1 MQKIQSYLYTN
12 RIQLLADVAGF
23 TTEYTNVY
31 QKTVKI
37 YNGVDNVLEFD
48 IKNADQK
55 RIDLSTLSNIEL
67 NVMDAA
73 GNALPNSPYAITSLN
88 QTTSKGLATV
98 TIPDMDLSEYTNQFF
113 RYSVTAT
120 KDGNTIPLYA
130 DSRFGV
136 AGTME
141 LISNAMPTFRDDRV
155 YNTFTGEIDFAGNI
169 LHRSSAIPS
178 KFYETEPTT
187 TISFEVNISSGFLG
201 KVYLEGTTDMTIS
214 VNSFLNASQ
223 TTIFDNISSNVKTSA
238 VSTVTITMP
247 VGSNNYFR
255 LTWQWPPTTSIS
267 SYMDIYGGFG
277 ANSGPGKVVSV
288 TVF

>member
-55 RIDLSTLSNIEL
+55 RIDLATLSNIEL
-67 NVMDAA
+67 NVMDAT
-73 GNALPNSPYAITSLN
+73 GTALPTSPYTITP
-88 QTTSKGLATV
+88 TSTKGIATV
-98 TIPDMDLSEYTNQFF
+98 TIPDVDLDEYTTQFF
-113 RYSVTAT
+113 KYSVTAS
-120 KDGNTIPLYA
+120 KDGLTVPLYA

-155 YNTFTGEIDFAGNI
+155 YNTFTGEIDFAGNVM
-169 LHRSSAIPS
+169 HRSSAIPA
-178 KFYETEPTT
+178 KFYETVATENLTFQV
-187 TISFEVNISSGFLG
+187 SISSGFLG
-201 KVYLEGTTDMTIS
+201 KVYLEGTTDMTVS
-214 VNSFLNASQ
+214 VNSWLNASQ

-238 VSTVTITMP
+238 ISTVSITMP
-247 VGSNNYFR
+247 VGSYNYFR

-267 SYMDIYGGFG
+267 SYMDIYGGYG
-277 ANSGPGKVVSV
+277 SDNGPGKVVSV

>member
-67 NVMDAA
+67 NVMDAT
-73 GNALPNSPYAITSLN
+73 GNALPSSPYTITP
-88 QTTSKGLATV
+88 TATKGIATV
-98 TIPDMDLSEYTNQFF
+98 TIPDVDLDDYSTQFF
-113 RYSVTAT
+113 KYSVTAS
-120 KDGNTIPLYA
+120 KDGLTVPLYA

-141 LISNAMPTFRDDRV
+141 LISNAMPVFRDERV
-155 YNTFTGEIDFAGNI
+155 YDTFTGEIDFAGNV
-169 LHRSSAIPS
+169 LHRSSAIPA
-178 KFYETEPTT
+178 KFYETVATENLTFQV
-187 TISFEVNISSGFLG
+187 SISSGFLG

-214 VNSFLNASQ
+214 VNSWLNASQ

-238 VSTVTITMP
+238 ISTVTITMP
-247 VGSNNYFR
+247 VGSYNYFR

-267 SYMDIYGGFG
+267 SYMDIYGGYG
-277 ANSGPGKVVSV
+277 SDNGPGKVVSV

>member
-67 NVMDAA
+67 NVMDAS
-73 GNALPNSPYAITSLN
+73 GNALPNSPYTITP
-88 QTTSKGLATV
+88 TSTKGIATV
-98 TIPDMDLSEYTNQFF
+98 TIPDMDLGDYTTQFF

-120 KDGNTIPLYA
+120 KDGNTVPLYA

-141 LISNAMPTFRDDRV
+141 LISNAMPTFRDDRI
-155 YNTFTGEIDFAGNI
+155 YNTFTGEIDYSGNV
-169 LHRSSAIPS
+169 LHRSSAIPA
-178 KFYETEPTT
+178 KFYETVPTET
-187 TISFEVNISSGFLG
+187 LTFQVVISSGFLG

-214 VNSFLNASQ
+214 VNSWLNASQ
-223 TTIFDNISSNVKTSA
+223 TTIFDNISSNVKTTA
-238 VSTVTITMP
+238 VNTVTISMP
-247 VGSNNYFR
+247 VGSYNYFR

-267 SYMDIYGGFG
+267 SYMDIYGGYG
-277 ANSGPGKVVSV
+277 ADNGPGKVVSV

>member
-1 MQKIQSYLYTN
+1 
-12 RIQLLADVAGF
+12 VAGF

-67 NVMDAA
+67 NVMDVT
-73 GNALPNSPYAITSLN
+73 GNALPNSPYTITP
-88 QTTSKGLATV
+88 TATKGIATV
-98 TIPDMDLSEYTNQFF
+98 TIPDMDLGEYTTQFF
-113 RYSVTAT
+113 KYSVTAT
-120 KDGNTIPLYA
+120 KDGNTVPLYA

-141 LISNAMPTFRDDRV
+141 LISNAMPSFRDDRV

-169 LHRSSAIPS
+169 QHRSSAIPA
-178 KFYETEPTT
+178 KFYETVATENLT
-187 TISFEVNISSGFLG
+187 FQVNISSGFLG
-201 KVYLEGTTDMTIS
+201 KIYLEGTTDMTIS
-214 VNSFLNASQ
+214 VNSWLNASQ

-267 SYMDIYGGFG
+267 SYMDIYGGYG
-277 ANSGPGKVVSV
+277 ADNGPGKVVSV

>member
-55 RIDLSTLSNIEL
+55 RIDLSALSNIEL
-67 NVMDAA
+67 NVMDTT
-73 GNALPNSPYAITSLN
+73 GNALPNSPYTVTPTAI
-88 QTTSKGLATV
+88 KGIATA
-98 TIPDMDLSEYTNQFF
+98 TIPDMDLLDFPTQFF
-113 RYSVTAT
+113 RYSVTAV
-120 KDGNTIPLYA
+120 KDGNTVPLYA

-141 LISNAMPTFRDDRV
+141 LISNAMPTFRDDRI
-155 YNTFTGEIDFAGNI
+155 YDTFTGEIDFAGNV
-169 LHRSSAIPS
+169 LHRSSAMPA
-178 KFYETEPTT
+178 KFYEAIPSESLT
-187 TISFEVNISSGFLG
+187 FQVVISSGFLG
-201 KVYLEGTTDMTIS
+201 KVYLEGTTDMTVS
-214 VNSFLNASQ
+214 VNSWLNASQ

-247 VGSNNYFR
+247 IGTYNYFR
-255 LTWQWPPTTSIS
+255 LTWQWPPTTSVN
-267 SYMDIYGGFG
+267 SYMDIYGGYG
-277 ANSGPGKVVSV
+277 ADNGPGKVVSV

>member
-55 RIDLSTLSNIEL
+55 RIDLSTLTQLEL
-67 NVMDAA
+67 NIMDAA
-73 GNALPNSPYAITSLN
+73 GNALPSSPYTITP
-88 QTTSKGLATV
+88 TATKGIATV
-98 TIPDMDLSEYTNQFF
+98 TIPDIDLSEYTTQFF
-113 RYSVTAT
+113 KYSVTAL
-120 KDGNTIPLYA
+120 KNGNTIPLYA

-141 LISNAMPTFRDDRV
+141 LISNAMPTFRDERV
-155 YNTFTGEIDFAGNI
+155 YNTFTGEIDFSGNI
-169 LHRSSAIPS
+169 QHRSSAIPA
-178 KFYETEPTT
+178 KFYEAEPTT
-187 TISFEVNISSGFLG
+187 TLSFEVNISSGFLG
-201 KVYLEGTTDMTIS
+201 KIYLEGTTDMTIS

-238 VSTVTITMP
+238 VSTVTITTA

-255 LTWQWPPTTSIS
+255 LTWQHPPTTSIS
-267 SYMDIYGGFG
+267 SYMDIYGGYG
-277 ANSGPGKVVSV
+277 SNNGPGKVVSV

>member
-55 RIDLSTLSNIEL
+55 RIDLSTLTQLEL
-67 NVMDAA
+67 NIMDAA
-73 GNALPNSPYAITSLN
+73 GNALPSSPYTITP
-88 QTTSKGLATV
+88 TATKGIATV
-98 TIPDMDLSEYTNQFF
+98 TIPDIDLSEYTTQFF
-113 RYSVTAT
+113 KYSVTAL
-120 KDGNTIPLYA
+120 KNGNTIPLYA

-169 LHRSSAIPS
+169 QHRSSAIPA
-178 KFYETEPTT
+178 KFYEAEPTT
-187 TISFEVNISSGFLG
+187 TLSFEVNISSGFLG

-238 VSTVTITMP
+238 VSTVTITTA

-255 LTWQWPPTTSIS
+255 LTWQHPPTTSIS
-267 SYMDIYGGFG
+267 SYMDIYGGYG
-277 ANSGPGKVVSV
+277 SNNGPGKVVSV

>member
-67 NVMDAA
+67 NVMDVT
-73 GNALPNSPYAITSLN
+73 GNALPNSPYTITP
-88 QTTSKGLATV
+88 TATKGIATV
-98 TIPDMDLSEYTNQFF
+98 TIPDMDLGEYTTQFF
-113 RYSVTAT
+113 KYSVTAT
-120 KDGNTIPLYA
+120 KDGNTVPLYA

-141 LISNAMPTFRDDRV
+141 LISNAMPSFRDDRV

-169 LHRSSAIPS
+169 QHRSSAIPA
-178 KFYETEPTT
+178 KFYETVATENLT
-187 TISFEVNISSGFLG
+187 FQVNISSGFLG
-201 KVYLEGTTDMTIS
+201 KIYLEGTTDMTIS
-214 VNSFLNASQ
+214 VNSWLNASQ

-267 SYMDIYGGFG
+267 SYMDIYGGYG
-277 ANSGPGKVVSV
+277 ADNGPGKVVSV

>member
-55 RIDLSTLSNIEL
+55 RIDLSTLTQLEL
-67 NVMDAA
+67 NIMDAA
-73 GNALPNSPYAITSLN
+73 GNALPSSPYTITP
-88 QTTSKGLATV
+88 TATKGIATV
-98 TIPDMDLSEYTNQFF
+98 TIPDIDLSEYTTQFF
-113 RYSVTAT
+113 KYSVTAL
-120 KDGNTIPLYA
+120 KNGNTIPLYA

-141 LISNAMPTFRDDRV
+141 LISNAMPTFRDERV
-155 YNTFTGEIDFAGNI
+155 YNTFTGEIDFSGNI
-169 LHRSSAIPS
+169 QHRSSAIPA
-178 KFYETEPTT
+178 KFYEAEPTT
-187 TISFEVNISSGFLG
+187 TLSFEVNISSGFLG

-238 VSTVTITMP
+238 VSTVTITTA

-255 LTWQWPPTTSIS
+255 LTWQHPPTTSIS
-267 SYMDIYGGFG
+267 SYMDIYGGYG
-277 ANSGPGKVVSV
+277 SNNGPGKVVSV

>member
-37 YNGVDNVLEFD
+37 YSGVDNVLEFD

-55 RIDLSTLSNIEL
+55 RIDLSTLSSIEL
-67 NVMDAA
+67 NVMDAT
-73 GNALPNSPYAITSLN
+73 GTALPSSPYTITP
-88 QTTSKGLATV
+88 TATKGIATV
-98 TIPDMDLSEYTNQFF
+98 TIPDIDLETYPTQFF
-113 RYSVTAT
+113 KYSVTAIKSGYT
-120 KDGNTIPLYA
+120 VPLYA

-141 LISNAMPTFRDDRV
+141 LISNAMPTFREDRV
-155 YNTFTGEIDFAGNI
+155 YNTFTGEIDFSGNV
-169 LHRSSAIPS
+169 LHRSSAIPA
-178 KFYETEPTT
+178 KFYETVATENLTFQV
-187 TISFEVNISSGFLG
+187 SISSGFLG
-201 KVYLEGTTDMTIS
+201 KIYLEGTTDMTVS
-214 VNSFLNASQ
+214 VNSWLNASQ

-238 VSTVTITMP
+238 ISTVTITMP
-247 VGSNNYFR
+247 VGSYNYFR

-267 SYMDIYGGFG
+267 SYMDIYGGYG
-277 ANSGPGKVVSV
+277 ADNGPGKVVSV

>member
-12 RIQLLADVAGF
+12 RIQLLADVAGL

-55 RIDLSTLSNIEL
+55 RIDLSTLTQLEL
-67 NVMDAA
+67 NIMDAA
-73 GNALPNSPYAITSLN
+73 GNALPSSPYTITP
-88 QTTSKGLATV
+88 TATKGIATV
-98 TIPDMDLSEYTNQFF
+98 TIPDIDLSEYTTQFF
-113 RYSVTAT
+113 KYSVTAL
-120 KDGNTIPLYA
+120 KNGNTIPLYA

-141 LISNAMPTFRDDRV
+141 LISNAMPTFRDERV
-155 YNTFTGEIDFAGNI
+155 YNTFTGEIDFSGNI
-169 LHRSSAIPS
+169 QHRSSAIPA
-178 KFYETEPTT
+178 KFYEAEPTT
-187 TISFEVNISSGFLG
+187 TLSFEVNISSGFLG

-238 VSTVTITMP
+238 VSTVTITTA

-255 LTWQWPPTTSIS
+255 LTWQHPPTTSIS
-267 SYMDIYGGFG
+267 SYMDIYGGYG
-277 ANSGPGKVVSV
+277 SNNGPGKVVSV

>member
-67 NVMDAA
+67 NVMDAT
-73 GNALPNSPYAITSLN
+73 GNELPSSPYTITP
-88 QTTSKGLATV
+88 TATKGIATV
-98 TIPDMDLSEYTNQFF
+98 TIPDVDLGDYSTQFF
-113 RYSVTAT
+113 KYSVTAS
-120 KDGNTIPLYA
+120 KNGLTIPLYA

-141 LISNAMPTFRDDRV
+141 LISNAMPVFRDERV
-155 YNTFTGEIDFAGNI
+155 YDTFTGEIDFAGNI
-169 LHRSSAIPS
+169 LHRSSAIPA
-178 KFYETEPTT
+178 KFYETAAIETL
-187 TISFEVNISSGFLG
+187 SFQVKISSGFLG

-214 VNSFLNASQ
+214 VNSWLNASQ
-223 TTIFDNISSNVKTSA
+223 ITIFDNISSNVKTSA
-238 VSTVTITMP
+238 ESTVIITTP

-267 SYMDIYGGFG
+267 SYMDIYGGYG
-277 ANSGPGKVVSV
+277 SNSGPGKVVSV
-288 TVF
+288 TVS

>member
-1 MQKIQSYLYTN
+1 MQKIKSYLYTN

-55 RIDLSTLSNIEL
+55 RIDLSTLTQLEL
-67 NVMDAA
+67 NIMDAA
-73 GNALPNSPYAITSLN
+73 GNALPSSPYTITP
-88 QTTSKGLATV
+88 TATKGIATV
-98 TIPDMDLSEYTNQFF
+98 TIPDIDLSEYTTQFF
-113 RYSVTAT
+113 KYSVTAL
-120 KDGNTIPLYA
+120 KNGNTIPLYA

-141 LISNAMPTFRDDRV
+141 LISNAMPTFRDERV
-155 YNTFTGEIDFAGNI
+155 YNTFTGEIDFSGNI
-169 LHRSSAIPS
+169 QHRSSAIPA
-178 KFYETEPTT
+178 KFYEAEPTT
-187 TISFEVNISSGFLG
+187 TLSFEVNISSGFLG

-238 VSTVTITMP
+238 VSTVTITTA

-255 LTWQWPPTTSIS
+255 LTWQHPPTTSIS
-267 SYMDIYGGFG
+267 SYMDIYGGYG
-277 ANSGPGKVVSV
+277 SNNGPGKVVSV

>member
-37 YNGVDNVLEFD
+37 YSGVDNVLEFD

-55 RIDLSTLSNIEL
+55 RIDLSTLSSIEL
-67 NVMDAA
+67 NVMDAT
-73 GNALPNSPYAITSLN
+73 GTALPSSPYAITP
-88 QTTSKGLATV
+88 TATKGIATV
-98 TIPDMDLSEYTNQFF
+98 TIPDIDLETYPTQFF
-113 RYSVTAT
+113 KYSVTAIKSGYT
-120 KDGNTIPLYA
+120 VPLYA

-155 YNTFTGEIDFAGNI
+155 YNTFTGEIDFSGNV
-169 LHRSSAIPS
+169 LHRSSAIPA
-178 KFYETEPTT
+178 KFYETVATENLTFQV
-187 TISFEVNISSGFLG
+187 SISSGFLG
-201 KVYLEGTTDMTIS
+201 KIYLEGTTDMTVS
-214 VNSFLNASQ
+214 VNSWLNASQ

-238 VSTVTITMP
+238 ISTVSITMP
-247 VGSNNYFR
+247 VGSYNYFR

-267 SYMDIYGGFG
+267 SYMDIYGGYG
-277 ANSGPGKVVSV
+277 ADNGPGKVVSV

>member
-67 NVMDAA
+67 NVMDAT
-73 GNALPNSPYAITSLN
+73 GNELPSSPYTLTPTAT
-88 QTTSKGLATV
+88 KGIATV
-98 TIPDMDLSEYTNQFF
+98 TIPDVDLGDYSTQFF
-113 RYSVTAT
+113 KYSVTAS
-120 KDGNTIPLYA
+120 KNGLTIPLYA

-141 LISNAMPTFRDDRV
+141 LISNAMPVFRDERV
-155 YNTFTGEIDFAGNI
+155 YDTFTGEIDFAGNV
-169 LHRSSAIPS
+169 LHRSSAIPA
-178 KFYETEPTT
+178 KFYETVAIETL
-187 TISFEVNISSGFLG
+187 SFQVKISSGFLG

-214 VNSFLNASQ
+214 VNSWLNASQ
-223 TTIFDNISSNVKTSA
+223 ITIFDNISSNVKTSA
-238 VSTVTITMP
+238 ESTVIITTP

-277 ANSGPGKVVSV
+277 ANSGPGKVVSI
-288 TVF
+288 TVS

>member
-12 RIQLLADVAGF
+12 RIHLLADVAGF

-55 RIDLSTLSNIEL
+55 RIDLSTLTQLEL
-67 NVMDAA
+67 NIMDAA
-73 GNALPNSPYAITSLN
+73 GNALPSSPYTITP
-88 QTTSKGLATV
+88 TATKGIATV
-98 TIPDMDLSEYTNQFF
+98 TIPDIDLGEYTNQFF
-113 RYSVTAT
+113 KYSVTAL
-120 KDGNTIPLYA
+120 KNGNTIPLYA

-169 LHRSSAIPS
+169 QHRSSAIPA

-187 TISFEVNISSGFLG
+187 TVSFEVNISSGFLG

-238 VSTVTITMP
+238 VSTVTITTA

-255 LTWQWPPTTSIS
+255 LTWQHPPTTSIS
-267 SYMDIYGGFG
+267 SYMDIYGGYG
-277 ANSGPGKVVSV
+277 SNNGPGKVVSV

>member
-37 YNGVDNVLEFD
+37 YSGVDNVLEFD

-67 NVMDAA
+67 NVMDAT
-73 GNALPNSPYAITSLN
+73 GTALPSSPYALTP
-88 QTTSKGLATV
+88 TATKGIATV
-98 TIPDMDLSEYTNQFF
+98 TIPDIDLETYPTQFF
-113 RYSVTAT
+113 KYSVTAFKSGYT
-120 KDGNTIPLYA
+120 VPLYA

-141 LISNAMPTFRDDRV
+141 LISNAMPTFRDDRI
-155 YNTFTGEIDFAGNI
+155 YNTFTGEIDFAGNVM
-169 LHRSSAIPS
+169 HRSSAIPA
-178 KFYETEPTT
+178 KFYETVATENLTFQV
-187 TISFEVNISSGFLG
+187 SISSGFLG
-201 KVYLEGTTDMTIS
+201 KVYLEGTTDMTVS
-214 VNSFLNASQ
+214 VNSWLNASQ

-238 VSTVTITMP
+238 VSTVSITMP

-267 SYMDIYGGFG
+267 SYMDIYGGYG
-277 ANSGPGKVVSV
+277 ADNGPGKVVSV

>member
-1 MQKIQSYLYTN
+1 
-12 RIQLLADVAGF
+12 
-23 TTEYTNVY
+23 VY

-55 RIDLSTLSNIEL
+55 RIDLSTLTQLEL

-73 GNALPNSPYAITSLN
+73 GNALPSSPYTITP
-88 QTTSKGLATV
+88 TATKGIATV
-98 TIPDMDLSEYTNQFF
+98 TIPDIDLGEYTNQFF
-113 RYSVTAT
+113 KYSVTAL
-120 KDGNTIPLYA
+120 KNGNTIPLYA

-169 LHRSSAIPS
+169 QHRSSAIPA
-178 KFYETEPTT
+178 KFYETEPVTT
-187 TISFEVNISSGFLG
+187 LSFEVNISSGFLG
-201 KVYLEGTTDMTIS
+201 KVYLEGTPDMTVS
-214 VNSFLNASQ
+214 VNSWLNASQ

-277 ANSGPGKVVSV
+277 SNSGPGKVVSV
-288 TVF
+288 TVS

>member
-67 NVMDAA
+67 NVMDAS
-73 GNALPNSPYAITSLN
+73 GNALPNSPYTITP
-88 QTTSKGLATV
+88 TSTKGIATV
-98 TIPDMDLSEYTNQFF
+98 TIPDMDLGDYTTQFF

-141 LISNAMPTFRDDRV
+141 LISNAMPTFRDDRI
-155 YNTFTGEIDFAGNI
+155 YNTFTGEIDYSGNV
-169 LHRSSAIPS
+169 LHRSSAIPA
-178 KFYETEPTT
+178 KFYETVPTET
-187 TISFEVNISSGFLG
+187 LTFQVVISSGFLG

-214 VNSFLNASQ
+214 VNSWLNASQ
-223 TTIFDNISSNVKTSA
+223 TTIFDNISSNVKTTA
-238 VSTVTITMP
+238 VSTVTISMP
-247 VGSNNYFR
+247 VGSYNYFR

-267 SYMDIYGGFG
+267 SYMDIYGGYG
-277 ANSGPGKVVSV
+277 ADNGPGKVVSV

>member
-55 RIDLSTLSNIEL
+55 RIDLSTLTQLEL
-67 NVMDAA
+67 NIMDAA
-73 GNALPNSPYAITSLN
+73 GNALPSSPYTITP
-88 QTTSKGLATV
+88 TATKGIATV
-98 TIPDMDLSEYTNQFF
+98 TIPDIDLSEYTTQFF
-113 RYSVTAT
+113 KYSVTAL
-120 KDGNTIPLYA
+120 KNGNTIPLYA

-141 LISNAMPTFRDDRV
+141 LISNAMPTFRDERV
-155 YNTFTGEIDFAGNI
+155 YNTFTGEIDFSGNI
-169 LHRSSAIPS
+169 QHRSSAIPA
-178 KFYETEPTT
+178 KFYEAEPTT
-187 TISFEVNISSGFLG
+187 TLSFEVNISSGFLG

-223 TTIFDNISSNVKTSA
+223 TTIFDNIS
-238 VSTVTITMP
+238 I
-247 VGSNNYFR
+247 
-255 LTWQWPPTTSIS
+255 
-267 SYMDIYGGFG
+267 
-277 ANSGPGKVVSV
+277 
-288 TVF
+288 

>member
-67 NVMDAA
+67 NVMDAS
-73 GNALPNSPYAITSLN
+73 GNALPNSPYTITP
-88 QTTSKGLATV
+88 TSTKGIATV
-98 TIPDMDLSEYTNQFF
+98 TIPDMDLGDYTTQFF

-120 KDGNTIPLYA
+120 KDGNTVPLYA

-141 LISNAMPTFRDDRV
+141 LISNAMPTFRDDRI
-155 YNTFTGEIDFAGNI
+155 YNTFTGEIDYSGNV
-169 LHRSSAIPS
+169 LHRSSAIPA
-178 KFYETEPTT
+178 KFYETVPTET
-187 TISFEVNISSGFLG
+187 LTFQVVISSGFLG

-214 VNSFLNASQ
+214 VNSWLNASQ
-223 TTIFDNISSNVKTSA
+223 TTIFDNISSNVKTTA
-238 VSTVTITMP
+238 VSTVTISMP
-247 VGSNNYFR
+247 VGSYNYFR

-267 SYMDIYGGFG
+267 SYMDIYGGYG
-277 ANSGPGKVVSV
+277 ADNGPGKVVSV

>member
-12 RIQLLADVAGF
+12 RIHLLADVAGF

-55 RIDLSTLSNIEL
+55 RIDLSTLTQLEL
-67 NVMDAA
+67 NIMDAA
-73 GNALPNSPYAITSLN
+73 GNALPSSPYTITP
-88 QTTSKGLATV
+88 TATKGIATV
-98 TIPDMDLSEYTNQFF
+98 TIPDIDLGEYTNQFF
-113 RYSVTAT
+113 KYSVTAL
-120 KDGNTIPLYA
+120 KNGNTIPLYA

-169 LHRSSAIPS
+169 QHRSSAIPA

-187 TISFEVNISSGFLG
+187 TVSFEVNISSGFLG

-214 VNSFLNASQ
+214 VNSFLNAGQ

-267 SYMDIYGGFG
+267 SYTDIYGGFG
-277 ANSGPGKVVSV
+277 SNSGPGKVVSV

>member
-67 NVMDAA
+67 NVMDAT
-73 GNALPNSPYAITSLN
+73 GTALPTSPYSITPTL
-88 QTTSKGLATV
+88 TKGIATV
-98 TIPDMDLSEYTNQFF
+98 TIPDVDLDDYPSQFF
-113 RYSVTAT
+113 RYSVTAS
-120 KDGNTIPLYA
+120 KDGNTVPLYA

-141 LISNAMPTFRDDRV
+141 LISNAMPTFRDDRI
-155 YNTFTGEIDFAGNI
+155 YNTFTGEIDFAGNVM
-169 LHRSSAIPS
+169 HRSSAIPA
-178 KFYETEPTT
+178 KFYETVATENLTFQV
-187 TISFEVNISSGFLG
+187 SISSGFLG
-201 KVYLEGTTDMTIS
+201 KVYLEGTTDMTVS
-214 VNSFLNASQ
+214 VNSWLNASQ

-238 VSTVTITMP
+238 VSTVSITMP
-247 VGSNNYFR
+247 IGSYNYFR

-267 SYMDIYGGFG
+267 SYMDIYGGYG
-277 ANSGPGKVVSV
+277 ADNGPGKVVSV

>member
-67 NVMDAA
+67 NVMDAT
-73 GNALPNSPYAITSLN
+73 GNALPSSPYAITP
-88 QTTSKGLATV
+88 TATKGIATV
-98 TIPDMDLSEYTNQFF
+98 TIPDVDLDDYPTQFF
-113 RYSVTAT
+113 KYSITAS
-120 KDGNTIPLYA
+120 KDGLTVPLYA

-155 YNTFTGEIDFAGNI
+155 YNTFTGEIDFAGNV
-169 LHRSSAIPS
+169 LHRSSAIPA
-178 KFYETEPTT
+178 KFYETVATENLTFQV
-187 TISFEVNISSGFLG
+187 SISSGFLG
-201 KVYLEGTTDMTIS
+201 KIYLEGTTDMTIS
-214 VNSFLNASQ
+214 VNSWLNASQ

-238 VSTVTITMP
+238 ISTVSITMP
-247 VGSNNYFR
+247 VGSYNYFR

-267 SYMDIYGGFG
+267 NYMDIYGGYG
-277 ANSGPGKVVSV
+277 ADNGPGKVVSV

>member
-12 RIQLLADVAGF
+12 RIQLLADVAGL

-55 RIDLSTLSNIEL
+55 RIDLSTLTQLEL
-67 NVMDAA
+67 NIMDAT
-73 GNALPNSPYAITSLN
+73 GNALPSSPYTITP
-88 QTTSKGLATV
+88 TATKGIATV
-98 TIPDMDLSEYTNQFF
+98 TIPDIDLGEYTTQFF
-113 RYSVTAT
+113 KYSVTAL
-120 KDGNTIPLYA
+120 KNGNTIPLYA
-130 DSRFGV
+130 DTRFGM

-141 LISNAMPTFRDDRV
+141 LISNAMPTFRDERV

-169 LHRSSAIPS
+169 QHRSSAIPA

-187 TISFEVNISSGFLG
+187 TLSFEVNISSGFLG

-238 VSTVTITMP
+238 VSTVTITTS

-255 LTWQWPPTTSIS
+255 LTWQHPPTTSIS

-277 ANSGPGKVVSV
+277 SNSGPGKVVSV

>member
-37 YNGVDNVLEFD
+37 YSGVDNVLEFD

-55 RIDLSTLSNIEL
+55 RVDLSTLTDIAL
-67 NVMDAA
+67 NVMDAS
-73 GNALPNSPYAITSLN
+73 GIALPNSPYTITS
-88 QTTSKGLATV
+88 TATKGIATV
-98 TIPDMDLSEYTNQFF
+98 TIPSTDLGDFSTQFF
-113 RYSVTAT
+113 RYTVTAT
-120 KDGNTIPLYA
+120 KDGNSIPLYA
-130 DSRFGV
+130 DTRFSA

-141 LISNAMPTFRDDRV
+141 LIDNAMPTTRAKQL
-155 YNTFTGEIDFAGNI
+155 YNTFTGEIDYAGNV
-169 LHRSSAIPS
+169 LHRSSAIPA
-178 KFYETEPTT
+178 KFYEAVPTANLT
-187 TISFEVNISSGFLG
+187 FQVVISSGFLG
-201 KVYLEGTTDMTIS
+201 KVYIEETTDMTVS
-214 VNSFLNASQ
+214 VNSWLNASQ

-238 VSTVTITMP
+238 IQTISLKRA

-267 SYMDIYGGFG
+267 SYMDIYGGYG
-277 ANSGPGKVVSV
+277 SDNGPGKVVSIAV
-288 TVF
+288 S